1 MHAWHMKNPISI
13 PTFLPPQ
20 QMTRGSHTLQLF
32 CRFLLLPLLFMG
44 LVAAAAGGEKTH
56 VLLLN
61 SYHYGM
67 DWTDGET
74 AGVREVLQKSGRTV
88 ELHVE
93 YMDSKRL
100 SDEAHFE
107 NLRRLLEYKYRNTR
121 FSAVLATDNDAFNFL
136 RRNRDQLFAGVPVIF
151 TGVNFFH
158 ADMLAGLVGFTGVAE
173 TFEGSQTIAAMRQ
186 LHPTVRR
193 IVVILDATTTGKA
206 IRKELDPMLTPYAGQ
221 VAFEF
226 WDSLS
231 LDELRVRLPK
241 LGKDT
246 LVLLLPF
253 ARDSAGTFISYAD
266 MAGMVSGQASVPVYG
281 TWDFYMGYGIV
292 GGRLTNAVAQG
303 RAAAEILLRIL
314 GGEDVS
320 HIPVTRVAPS
330 EFQFDARQLHRHG
343 IALSDLPQGS
353 RVLFQSW
360 YEINRHWL
368 WVGGLGI
375 GITVLL
381 GWGLGRNYLL
391 RRRGDIALRES
402 EERYRLILQ
411 STPTGIV
418 YFNNKLVI
426 TYCNDRFA
434 QILHVPREKL
444 LNLDMNSLKDQ
455 RVFPALRAATEGKE
469 GRYEGE
475 YVSTLSDARIWVAMS
490 CSPLRGSHGKHEG
503 GIAIVEDITERKH
516 VEETIQAASQYAR
529 SLIEASLDPLV
540 TINVEGKITDVNT
553 ATEQVTGVRRTDLIG
568 SDFADYFTD
577 PDRAR
582 EGYQKVFLLGFV
594 TEYPLAIRHVTGKVT
609 DVLYNASVY
618 RDDQGNVLGVFA
630 AARDI
635 TERKKAEAELQLYHQ
650 HLEALVME
658 RTTALLVAKE
668 SAEAANIAKSAFL
681 ANMSHEIRTPLNA
694 ITGMAHLIRRS
705 GVAPEQT
712 ERLDKI
718 DTAGQHLL
726 EIINAILDLSKIEA
740 GKFVLE
746 ETTVN
751 VGSIIGNVASMLTD
765 RAQAKQLQLIVET
778 EPLPH
783 PLLGDPT
790 RLQQALLNYATN
802 AIKFTHSGSVTLL
815 TRLDKESDE
824 SVLVRFE
831 VQDTGIGIDQENVNK
846 LFLAFEQADNSVT
859 RKYGG
864 TGLGLAI
871 TRKLALLMGGDA
883 GVISTPGVGSTFWFT
898 ARLKKSKAGG
908 EAETSFPTGAAEATL
923 IRSRASHR
931 FLLAEDEPVNREVT
945 LGLLEEV
952 AQVIDIAED
961 GIEAVE
967 LASRND
973 YDLILM
979 DMQMPNMDGLEATR
993 RIRLLANGATVPIL
1007 AMTANAFTEDK
1018 ARCFAAGMNDFI
1030 PKPVDP
1036 EMLFDALL
1044 KWLSQSKKV

>member
-1 MHAWHMKNPISI
+1 MIPSI
-13 PTFLPPQ
+13 QSPQ
-20 QMTRGSHTLQLF
+20 QLPRYTLQWF
-32 CRFLLLPLLFMG
+32 GRFLLLPLLFMG
-44 LVAAAAGGEKTH
+44 LVAAASGGEKTH

-74 AGVREVLQKSGRTV
+74 AGVREVLEKSGRAV

-93 YMDSKRL
+93 YMDTKRL
-100 SDEAHFE
+100 SDETHFQ
-107 NLRRLLEYKYRNTR
+107 NLRQLLEYKYRNTR
-121 FSAVLATDNDAFNFL
+121 FAAILATDNDAFNFL
-136 RRNRDQLFAGVPVIF
+136 RHNRDSLFAGVPVIF

-158 ADMLAGLVGFTGVAE
+158 EDMLTGLLGFTGVAE
-173 TFEGSQTIAAMRQ
+173 TFEGDQTIAAMRQ

-206 IRKELDPMLTPYAGQ
+206 IRKELDPMLAAHAGQ
-221 VAFEF
+221 VQFEF
-226 WDSLS
+226 WDGLS
-231 LDELRVRLPK
+231 LDGLRARLPK

-253 ARDSAGTFISYAD
+253 ARDSAGTFINYAD
-266 MAGMVSGQASVPVYG
+266 MADMVSRHSPVPVYG

-292 GGRLTNAVAQG
+292 GGRLTNAAAQG
-303 RAAAEILLRIL
+303 RAAAEILLHVL

-320 HIPVTRVAPS
+320 HFPVTRVAPS

-368 WVGGLGI
+368 WLGGLGI
-375 GITVLL
+375 GITILL
-381 GWGLGRNYLL
+381 GWGFGRNYLL
-391 RRRGDIALRES
+391 RLRGDIALQES

-411 STPTGIV
+411 SSPTGIV
-418 YFNNKLVI
+418 HFNNNLVI

-434 QILHVPREKL
+434 QILHVQREKL
-444 LNLDMNSLKDQ
+444 INMDMNNLKDQ
-455 RVFPALRAATEGKE
+455 RVLPALRTAIEGKT

-475 YVSTLSDARIWVAMS
+475 YVSTLSGARIWVAMT
-490 CSPLRGSHGKHEG
+490 CSPLCGGLGQNEG
-503 GIAIVEDITERKH
+503 GIAIVEDITERKQ

-540 TINVEGKITDVNT
+540 TINAEGKITDVNS
-553 ATEQVTGVRRTDLIG
+553 ATEQVTGVCRTDLIG

-577 PDRAR
+577 PGRAR
-582 EGYQKVFLLGFV
+582 EGYQKAFSLGFV
-594 TEYPLAIRHVTGKVT
+594 TEYPLAIRHVSGKIT

-618 RDDQGNVLGVFA
+618 RDGQDNVLGVFA

-635 TERKKAEAELQLYHQ
+635 TERKKAEAELQQYHQ
-650 HLEALVME
+650 HLEELVKE
-658 RTTALLVAKE
+658 RTTALQVAKE
-668 SAEAANIAKSAFL
+668 AAEAANIAKSAFL

-705 GVAPEQT
+705 GVSPEQT

-718 DTAGQHLL
+718 EAAGQHLL
-726 EIINAILDLSKIEA
+726 EIINAVLDLSKIEA

-746 ETTVN
+746 ETTVS
-751 VGSIIGNVASMLTD
+751 VSSIAGNVASMLAD
-765 RAQAKQLQLIVET
+765 RAHAKQLELIVET
-778 EPLPH
+778 QPLPH

-802 AIKFTHSGSVTLL
+802 AIKFTHRGSVTLRS
-815 TRLDKESDE
+815 RLEEESE
-824 SVLVRFE
+824 ASVLVRFE

-846 LFLAFEQADNSVT
+846 LFSVFEQADNSVT

-883 GVISTPGVGSTFWFT
+883 GVISTPGAGSTFWFT
-898 ARLKKSKAGG
+898 ARLKMGKPGV
-908 EAETSFPTGAAEATL
+908 EAEIAFPTGAAEATL
-923 IRSRASHR
+923 ILNRGGRR
-931 FLLAEDEPVNREVT
+931 FLLAEDEPINREVT
-945 LGLLEEV
+945 LGLLEDV
-952 AQVIDIAED
+952 AQVIDVAED
-961 GIEAVE
+961 GVEAVE

-979 DMQMPNMDGLEATR
+979 DMQMPNMGGLEATR
-993 RIRLLANGATVPIL
+993 RIRLLPNGATVPIL
-1007 AMTANAFTEDK
+1007 AMTANAFAEDK
-1018 ARCFAAGMNDFI
+1018 ARCFAVGMNDFI

-1036 EMLFDALL
+1036 DMLFEALL
-1044 KWLSQSKKV
+1044 KWLPQSKKV

>member
-1 MHAWHMKNPISI
+1 
-13 PTFLPPQ
+13 
-20 QMTRGSHTLQLF
+20 
-32 CRFLLLPLLFMG
+32 
-44 LVAAAAGGEKTH
+44 
-56 VLLLN
+56 
-61 SYHYGM
+61 
-67 DWTDGET
+67 
-74 AGVREVLQKSGRTV
+74 
-88 ELHVE
+88 
-93 YMDSKRL
+93 
-100 SDEAHFE
+100 
-107 NLRRLLEYKYRNTR
+107 
-121 FSAVLATDNDAFNFL
+121 
-136 RRNRDQLFAGVPVIF
+136 
-151 TGVNFFH
+151 
-158 ADMLAGLVGFTGVAE
+158 
-173 TFEGSQTIAAMRQ
+173 
-186 LHPTVRR
+186 
-193 IVVILDATTTGKA
+193 
-206 IRKELDPMLTPYAGQ
+206 
-221 VAFEF
+221 
-226 WDSLS
+226 
-231 LDELRVRLPK
+231 
-241 LGKDT
+241 
-246 LVLLLPF
+246 
-253 ARDSAGTFISYAD
+253 
-266 MAGMVSGQASVPVYG
+266 
-281 TWDFYMGYGIV
+281 MGYGIV

-320 HIPVTRVAPS
+320 HIPVIRVAPS

-343 IALSDLPQGS
+343 IALSDLPPGS

-360 YEINRHWL
+360 YEINRTWVWL
-368 WVGGLGI
+368 GSLGI
-375 GITVLL
+375 GITLLL
-381 GWGLGRNYLL
+381 GWGWGRTNLL
-391 RRRGDIALRES
+391 RRRSDMALRES

-635 TERKKAEAELQLYHQ
+635 TERKQAEAELQLYHQ
-650 HLEALVME
+650 HLEELVKE

-668 SAEAANIAKSAFL
+668 AAEAANIAKSAFL

-705 GVAPEQT
+705 GVSPEQT

-726 EIINAILDLSKIEA
+726 EIINAVLDLSKIEA
-740 GKFVLE
+740 EKFVLE
-746 ETTVN
+746 ETTVSI
-751 VGSIIGNVASMLTD
+751 GSIAGNVASMLSD
-765 RAQAKQLQLIVET
+765 RAQAKQLEFIVET
-778 EPLPH
+778 QSLPS

-802 AIKFTHSGSVTLL
+802 AIKFTHSGSVTLRTCL
-815 TRLDKESDE
+815 EEESDCN
-824 SVLVRFE
+824 VLVRFE
-831 VQDTGIGIDQENVNK
+831 VQDTGIGIEPEKVNK
-846 LFLAFEQADNSVT
+846 LFSVFEQADNSVT

-883 GVISTPGVGSTFWFT
+883 GVISTPGAGSTFWFT
-898 ARLKKSKAGG
+898 ARLKRGKAGV
-908 EAETSFPTGAAEATL
+908 EAETAFPTDAAEATL
-923 IRSRASHR
+923 ILNRASHR
-931 FLLAEDEPVNREVT
+931 FLLAEDEPINREVT

-952 AQVIDIAED
+952 AQVIDVAED
-961 GIEAVE
+961 GVEAVE
-967 LASRND
+967 LARRNN

-993 RIRLLANGATVPIL
+993 RIRLLPNGATVPIL
-1007 AMTANAFTEDK
+1007 AMTANAFAEDK

-1030 PKPVDP
+1030 AKPVDP
-1036 EMLFDALL
+1036 DMLFESLL